1 MYKLDKLRNFKV
13 HSFGNFDLNTWGK
26 KDIILNDN
34 IFNYDFLIVQE
45 SDDYNRHLYIA
56 DSIWLLSDKSIG
68 DILYS
73 NHSSYVT
80 IKDNNVI
87 YSENEKTRL
96 DGVYGIKL

>member
-56 DSIWLLSDKSIG
+56 DSIWLLSNKTIG
-68 DILYS
+68 DRLIS
-73 NHSSYVT
+73 NHHKSVILKS
-80 IKDNNVI
+80 NNII
-87 YSENEKTRL
+87 YSDDENTRL
-96 DGVYGIKL
+96 VGVYGIKL